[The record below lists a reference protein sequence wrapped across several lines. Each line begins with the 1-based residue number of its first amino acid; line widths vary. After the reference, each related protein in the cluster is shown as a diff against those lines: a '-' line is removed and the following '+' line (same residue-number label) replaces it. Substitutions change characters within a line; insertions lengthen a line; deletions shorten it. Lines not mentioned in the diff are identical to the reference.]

1 MAISYPPNPNFI
13 NKSEKKVHEKLLSLS
28 DSWHIYANMRQHITI
43 FEKVSRSEIDFILT
57 HPFFGI
63 VLMEV
68 KGFGVF
74 SKNGSWFRTEA
85 VNGEGTKEKR
95 IKSPYMQI
103 EDARGNLKDFL
114 HDQKEALA
122 PYVKSSSDINKITI
136 HTLVVFPYL
145 PDFENLGI
153 ESEKNNTVTQKDLE
167 DIDKF
172 LKTNIPKLKF
182 KDFKK
187 IQAKLKEIIIPDVNT
202 VPMRGLTRDIEQQLM
217 SSTEEQSII
226 LNSILDNN
234 SKIFVSGPAGS
245 GKTILAVMLQET
257 FLMMIKK
264 YFFFVITKTLE
275 ST

>member
-1 MAISYPPNPNFI
+1 
-13 NKSEKKVHEKLLSLS
+13 
-28 DSWHIYANMRQHITI
+28 
-43 FEKVSRSEIDFILT
+43 
-57 HPFFGI
+57 
-63 VLMEV
+63 
-68 KGFGVF
+68 
-74 SKNGSWFRTEA
+74 
-85 VNGEGTKEKR
+85 
-95 IKSPYMQI
+95 MQI

-226 LNSILDNN
+226 LNSILENN

-245 GKTILAVMLQET
+245 GKTILAVDAAET

-264 YFFFVITKTLE
+264 YFFLL
-275 ST
+275 